1 MSTCTWRGRHYRLA
15 SQWNDL
21 TTERAEGLYQII
33 MATNLVPGAMADTDV
48 AMRRILAWR
57 YLAGITDSQW
67 AKVTAELIK
76 EYDIDLAPLVLAEEI
91 EEHLPAVDFLFN
103 QKVDDDGDTYWEV
116 APTLTKNPHPRINIA
131 GITLYGPANGLDNV
145 SIYEMGK
152 IFTLYEQFVEQG
164 SLDTVHELLATMYRP
179 AKPDTAEN
187 QKSAYGGDR
196 RLPLRG
202 YESTID
208 KRLVAMA
215 ALPEATKQIL
225 LFWVASCRHA
235 IVESF
240 PKVFDPPSDPDA
252 VSLPNYGWGGVL
264 LSLADGI
271 VHLDAVAD
279 QPHGTA
285 LAYLSLL
292 EDRRTAQKAAERR
305 AEQRSRS
312 KGSR

>member
-1 MSTCTWRGRHYRLA
+1 MSTFTWRGRHYRLPTK
-15 SQWNDL
+15 WNDL
-21 TTERAEGLYQII
+21 ATERAEGLYQII
-33 MATNLVPGAMADTDV
+33 MATNLLPGAMADTDV

-57 YLAGITDSQW
+57 YLAGITDNQW
-67 AKVTAELIK
+67 AKITADLVK

-103 QKVDDDGDTYWEV
+103 QKIDDDGDTYWEV
-116 APTLTKNPHPRINIA
+116 APTLTKNPYPRITIA
-131 GITLYGPANGLDNV
+131 GLTLYGPANALDNI

-152 IFTLYEQFVEQG
+152 IFTLYEQFVEHG
-164 SLDTVHELLATMYRP
+164 NIDTVNELLATMYRP
-179 AKPDTAEN
+179 TKPDTAAN
-187 QKSAYGGDR
+187 QKSAWGGDR

-202 YESTID
+202 HEATVD
-208 KRLVAMA
+208 KRMVAMA

-235 IVESF
+235 IVEAF
-240 PKVFDPPSDPDA
+240 PKVFDPPTDPEA

-271 VHLDAVAD
+271 VHLNAAAD
-279 QPHGTA
+279 QTYGTA

-292 EDRRTAQKAAERR
+292 EDRRLAQKAAEQR
-305 AEQRSRS
+305 AEQRAKS
-312 KGSR
+312 KGRR